1 MNKIKTNLVTLIF
14 IISTIY
20 NLYNIYSFKTSLPII
35 IFYII
40 LIINTYFSINFFSKI
55 IPKNILSQNI
65 VDIIL
70 FTLYILLSFSFN
82 VPIMFVFMACIFF
95 TIATI
100 KYVLLLGNMN
110 HEKVLKKKIMIDSLG
125 IILMQIVLGL
135 IITNYQTFGLWFLV
149 IVFAISNFY
158 LLLLKP
164 MYSIHEPK

>member
-1 MNKIKTNLVTLIF
+1 MNKIKTNLVMLIL
-14 IISTIY
+14 IIFTIHS
-20 NLYNIYSFKTSLPII
+20 LFNIYSIKTSLPII

-40 LIINTYFSINFFSKI
+40 LLVNTYFSINFFSKI
-55 IPKNILSQNI
+55 IPKNILSQNV

-70 FTLYILLSFSFN
+70 FTLYILLASSLN

-100 KYVLLLGNMN
+100 KYVLLLGKIGY
-110 HEKVLKKKIMIDSLG
+110 EKVLKRKIMIDSLG

-158 LLLLKP
+158 LLVLRP